1 MKSQNKIKKILNMLI
16 IDVKKG
22 IEIALKQYKNKVHKV
37 RQIQEL
43 RERQQFVK
51 PSVKKRDQVIKAKY
65 IQKLKDGLI

>member
-1 MKSQNKIKKILNMLI
+1 MLI